1 MFHLSRFF
9 EKGENKIAFSKEEI
23 AKLLKTD
30 LKSLEQFEESYKH
43 HVLNSTAVSDNF
55 FAVNAKQMAAERK
68 KCILPD
74 LVGDRKDYDAIIQR
88 IVFELLEQSAVYC
101 WDGKNAHIET
111 FETLPDDYQPVTQT
125 DLNEIPEA
133 YRPDLTGT
141 LYKKDISEDSSQ
153 MLLYVYKK
161 FLESKDTGTKQQYYH
176 RFRQGL
182 DILDLDPLTYQIID
196 QNANSMGHWL
206 PALAEAVKKQDFFKI
221 PKTKILKVPLS
232 MLQLTRQEYMGLSPA
247 TIRILNEFCYKVF
260 GLETDKEYFIKTGTY
275 SSKFDFRNAHVAGEK
290 EVRELGEYLL
300 FIHYQA
306 LCHAHFDLSGRRQPV
321 MYGMSTTTEWV
332 VREYI
337 QPPKDTQEIYYGLP
351 LRPEYRVFADFDT
364 NEILGI
370 SPYWEPETMK
380 KRFGKAEDSGD
391 PDKVHDYIIYCAME
405 EELMHQYT
413 EQKDTVVKHLKAM
426 LPNIHLHGQWSIDI
440 MQNGNDF
447 YLIDMALAI
456 NSALNSCIPAG
467 KLKVAEEDW
476 LPKIGTGLEKDR
488 N

>member
-30 LKSLEQFEESYKH
+30 TKSLEQFEESYKR

-55 FAVNAKQMAAERK
+55 FAVNAKQMATERK

-74 LVGDRKDYDAIIQR
+74 LVMDRKDYDAIIQR
-88 IVFELLEQSAVYC
+88 IVSELLEQSAVYC
-101 WDGKNAHIET
+101 LDGKNDHIET
-111 FETLPDDYQPVTQT
+111 FETLPNDYQSVTMD
-125 DLNEIPEA
+125 DLNAIPES

-141 LYKKDISEDSSQ
+141 LYKKDIAEDSSQ
-153 MLLYVYKK
+153 MLLYVYRK
-161 FLESKDTGTKQQYYH
+161 FLESRDLKIKQQYYH

-196 QNANSMGHWL
+196 QNTNSMGHWL

-232 MLQLTRQEYMGLSPA
+232 MLQLTRKEYMGLSPA
-247 TIRILNEFCYKVF
+247 TIRILDEFCYKVF

-275 SSKFDFRNAHVAGEK
+275 SSKFDFRNAHVASEK
-290 EVRELGEYLL
+290 EVQELGEYLL

-306 LCHAHFDLSGRRQPV
+306 LCHAHYDLSGRNQPIL
-321 MYGMSTTTEWV
+321 YGMSTTTEWV

-337 QPPKDTQEIYYGLP
+337 QPPKGTQEIYYGLP
-351 LRPEYRVFADFDT
+351 LRPEYRIFADFDT
-364 NEILGI
+364 DEILGL

-380 KRFGKAEDSGD
+380 KRFGNAKDSGD
-391 PDKVHDYIIYCAME
+391 PDKVHDYIIYCTME
-405 EELMHQYT
+405 EELMRQYT
-413 EQKDTVVKHLKAM
+413 EQKDTIVEHLKAM

-440 MQNGNDF
+440 MQNGSDF
-447 YLIDMALAI
+447 YIIDMALAA

-467 KLKVAEEDW
+467 KLKIAEEDW